1 MPSQTRTFAE
11 SAVGEVEVGV
21 IFVGMMGPGGSG
33 RCAEV
38 LTPAA

>member
-21 IFVGMMGPGGSG
+21 IFVGMMTRAVRAGVPK
-33 RCAEV
+33 C
-38 LTPAA
+38 